1 MLVKF
6 PERPIAQLDVAD
18 TDWGR
23 AMAWAQTTPES
34 SGWMADPMHAV
45 KYGTSVRVAGQ
56 RDVFVEAVK
65 DTAIGMYE
73 RSIAIRTRD
82 RLADLGDFDRLTP
95 ERARALA
102 AQYGLD
108 YLVAEQPLNLPVAF
122 QSGALKVYRLR

>member
-1 MLVKF
+1 
-6 PERPIAQLDVAD
+6 
-18 TDWGR
+18 
-23 AMAWAQTTPES
+23 MAWAQTTPEG

-65 DTAIGMYE
+65 DAAIGMYE

-82 RLADLGDFDRLTP
+82 RLVDLGDFTGLTP

-108 YLVAEQPLNLPVAF
+108 YLVAEQPLDLPVAF